1 MAEKVNYDELA
12 DSIIEQLGGKSNISF
27 HTHCVTRL
35 RFNVKDK
42 GLVNKDAIDQLRG
55 VINSL
60 WSGDQYQVVIG
71 STVNEAYE
79 AVVAKLGPV
88 ETSDTSDASDESKKK
103 LSISAIFDIITGIF
117 VPAIPAIAGCGL
129 MKALLSLLTFAGLLS
144 KDSQTYYIL
153 AFVADSAFYFL
164 PMILAFNAASK
175 FKCSPMLSVVLGG
188 VLLHPQLSALV
199 TAAEPVHFMGIPVTL
214 ANYANS
220 VIPIIL
226 IVWLQSYVERLVNRV
241 VPKPVRLVFVP
252 LLTLLVM
259 TPFALCLIGPIGTVV
274 GNALAGA
281 VMSLDSSVPW
291 LIPTLFGAVSPLLVM
306 TGMHTSFYPAV
317 FAQLAAA
324 DFQTVTIGMLPSN
337 MAQGMASLAVALK
350 TKNAELRE
358 LAISAG
364 TTALF
369 GVTEP
374 ALYGVTLK
382 LKKPL
387 IAVMIAGGLGGLYY
401 GLTKVHCFT
410 PGGTAWTGF
419 ATYIDAANPMN
430 VVHMLIG
437 MVIAMA
443 LAFVLTLVLYKED
456 KVAE

>member
-1 MAEKVNYDELA
+1 MAAQVNYDELA
-12 DSIIEQLGGKSNISF
+12 SALIEQLGGKDNISF

-35 RFNVKDK
+35 RFSLKDK
-42 GLVNKDAIDQLRG
+42 GLVNKDAIDSLKG

-71 STVNEAYE
+71 NTVNEAHE

-88 ETSDTSDASDESKKK
+88 DIGATTEEPKNKKFN
-103 LSISAIFDIITGIF
+103 ISAIFDIITGIF

-129 MKALLSLLTFAGLLS
+129 MKALLSLLTFAGVLS
-144 KDSQTYYIL
+144 TDSQTYYIL

-164 PMILAFNAASK
+164 PMILAFNAANK

-188 VLLHPQLSALV
+188 VLLHPQLAAL
-199 TAAEPVHFMGIPVTL
+199 TAAGEPVHFLGLPVTL

-226 IVWLQSYVERLVNRV
+226 VVWLQSYVERLVNRV

-252 LLTLLVM
+252 LLTLLIM
-259 TPFALCLIGPIGTVV
+259 TPFTLCVLGPIGTIV
-274 GNALAGA
+274 GNALAGGI
-281 VMSLDSSVPW
+281 MSIEGVAPW
-291 LIPTLFGAVSPLLVM
+291 LIPTIFGAISPLLVM
-306 TGMHTSFYPAV
+306 TGMHSSFYPAL
-317 FAQLAAA
+317 FAQLATAGY
-324 DFQTVTIGMLPSN
+324 QTIAIGMLPSN

-350 TKNAELRE
+350 TKNAEMRE
-358 LAISAG
+358 LAVSAG

-387 IAVMIAGGLGGLYY
+387 IAVIIAGGLGGLYY

-437 MVIAMA
+437 MVIAMVA
-443 LAFVLTLVLYKED
+443 AFVLTLVLYKEE
-456 KVAE
+456 KAAE

>member
-1 MAEKVNYDELA
+1 MADKINYDELA
-12 DSIIEQLGGKSNISF
+12 EAIIGHLGGKDNISF

-35 RFNVKDK
+35 RFTVKDK
-42 GLVNKDAIDQLRG
+42 GLVKKDEIDALKG

-60 WSGDQYQVVIG
+60 WSGEQYQVVIG
-71 STVNEAYE
+71 STVNEAYA
-79 AVVAKLGPV
+79 AVAAKLGPV
-88 ETSDTSDASDESKKK
+88 DTASGQEAPKRKF
-103 LSISAIFDIITGIF
+103 SISSLFDIITGIF

-129 MKALLSLLTFAGLLS
+129 MKALLSLLTFAGVLAT
-144 KDSQTYYIL
+144 DSQTYYIL
-153 AFVADSAFYFL
+153 SFVADSAFYFL
-164 PMILAFNAASK
+164 PMILAYNAAVK
-175 FKCSPMLSVVLGG
+175 FKCSPMLAVVLGG
-188 VLLHPQLSALV
+188 VLLHPKFVELV
-199 TAAEPVHFMGIPVTL
+199 AAGEPVSFLGLPVTL
-214 ANYANS
+214 ANYGNS

-226 IVWLQSYVERLVNRV
+226 VVWLLSHVERLVNRV

-252 LLTLLVM
+252 LISLLIM
-259 TPFALCLIGPIGTVV
+259 TPFTLIVLGPIGTIV
-274 GNALAGA
+274 GNALASLI
-281 VMSLDSSVPW
+281 MSVDASAPW
-291 LIPTLFGAVSPLLVM
+291 LIPATMGALSPLLVM
-306 TGMHTSFYPAV
+306 TGMHTSFYPAL
-317 FAQLAAA
+317 FAQLTSMGY
-324 DFQTVTIGMLPSN
+324 QTVAIGMLPSN

-358 LAISAG
+358 LAVSAG

-387 IAVMIAGGLGGLYY
+387 IAVIIGGGLGGLYY

-437 MVIAMA
+437 MVLAMA
-443 LAFVLTLVLYKED
+443 VAFALTLVLYKED
-456 KVAE
+456 AQEA

>member
-1 MAEKVNYDELA
+1 MAAKVNYDELA
-12 DSIIEQLGGKSNISF
+12 EAIIEQLGGKDNISF

-35 RFNVKDK
+35 RFTLKDK
-42 GLVNKDAIDQLRG
+42 SLVNKDAIDNLKG

-60 WSGDQYQVVIG
+60 WSGDQYQIVIG
-71 STVNEAYE
+71 NTVNEAYE
-79 AVVAKLGPV
+79 AVVSKLGSV
-88 ETSDTSDASDESKKK
+88 DTGVSAEEPKRKFNV
-103 LSISAIFDIITGIF
+103 SAIFDIITGIF

-129 MKALLSLLTFAGLLS
+129 MKALLSLLTFAGILS
-144 KDSQTYYIL
+144 TDSQTYYIL

-164 PMILAFNAASK
+164 PMILAFNAANK

-188 VLLHPQLSALV
+188 VLLHPQLAALV
-199 TAAEPVHFMGIPVTL
+199 AAGEPVHFLGLPVTL

-226 IVWLQSYVERLVNRV
+226 VVWLQSYVERLVNRV

-252 LLTLLVM
+252 LLTLLIM
-259 TPFALCLIGPIGTVV
+259 TPFTLCVLGPIGTIV

-281 VMSLDSSVPW
+281 IMSIEGFAPW
-291 LIPTLFGAVSPLLVM
+291 LIPTIFGAISPLLVM
-306 TGMHTSFYPAV
+306 TGMHSSFYPAL
-317 FAQLAAA
+317 FAQLATAGY
-324 DFQTVTIGMLPSN
+324 QTIAIGMLPSN

-350 TKNAELRE
+350 TKNTELRE
-358 LAISAG
+358 LAVSAG

-387 IAVMIAGGLGGLYY
+387 IAVIIAGGLGGLYY

-437 MVIAMA
+437 MVIAMVIS
-443 LAFVLTLVLYKED
+443 FVLTLVLYKEER
-456 KVAE
+456 VAE